1 MIGNDVM
8 LTDEF
13 ENDIFYTVACHCGA
27 KECSLELE
35 LEHDTKINDITLRI
49 YTDLQWRAYWGTN
62 NIFQEFWKRITGAC
76 RMFFTGKIKVYDELL
91 IQNQEHM
98 QSFID
103 ALKEGKQKLET
114 NNQTKKETD

>member
-1 MIGNDVM
+1 
-8 LTDEF
+8 
-13 ENDIFYTVACHCGA
+13 
-27 KECSLELE
+27 
-35 LEHDTKINDITLRI
+35 
-49 YTDLQWRAYWGTN
+49 
-62 NIFQEFWKRITGAC
+62 
-76 RMFFTGKIKVYDELL
+76 MFFTGKIKVYDELL